1 MLPQFCNISIYE
13 TLYIFCG
20 YLIHQSKRFNIKYYN
35 LICEVKEKWA
45 GASRLPVFQLFP
57 IFNFSILHSIFLINE
72 FSTPKKYT
80 MFHEFKYYKIE
91 ATSHLVFRL
100 TELFKIHYMQNNW
113 SLGLAKRSYLWFSLI
128 HRHLFA
134 SFFHFQS
141 MINVDFAKLTNKNCF
156 CYKKYA
162 LFFSFLHEFLL
173 IWKWRIFYDKY
184 FAKFW
189 QLLTLTFLLLL
200 ICS

>member
-1 MLPQFCNISIYE
+1 MEIDEKQTGAKRLPIFLLLHILNCNI
-13 TLYIFCG
+13 
-20 YLIHQSKRFNIKYYN
+20 
-35 LICEVKEKWA
+35 
-45 GASRLPVFQLFP
+45 
-57 IFNFSILHSIFLINE
+57 LHWIFLIDE
-72 FSTPKKYT
+72 LSTHKKYT

-173 IWKWRIFYDKY
+173 IWKWRLFYDKY

-189 QLLTLTFLLLL
+189 QFLAPPFHFCSYLLEQNTAKYRWN
-200 ICS
+200 IR